1 MHVVHDRQCISKCAK
16 ALFRKMLVS
25 IVERNDGHVCCI
37 SPLKLLCS
45 QSHWITQPRCTPS
58 SISGQVF
65 LRFLP
70 AWFLPWSNSKQ
81 QTSQG
86 LGLVTK
92 GISKAQIF
100 RSWYMP
106 FGSSRAWRLMM
117 PTNTR
122 DALISFFNFRLGC
135 APSSQDH
142 VSLSL
147 ITSQFFAGN
156 SQGSHPRSWR
166 GLLHRSERSNWE
178 TRKSP
183 RSMRQNAE
191 RNLRTLQAK
200 HKRKIR
206 RYTMLQDY
214 KGIGCDT
221 QEKGETC
228 CKTWSGI
235 QSGGIWTIHT
245 NLANCQEVTLVH
257 RPSPQHRDDVK
268 WRPQGFKMFVFFGTS
283 FLRQQLTLQH
293 GICQD
298 TSNRFGALGVTAL
311 HGNPSE
317 HQATKQ
323 LNHGDS
329 NSQNLQSA

>member
-58 SISGQVF
+58 SISGQFF

-122 DALISFFNFRLGC
+122 DAMISFFNFRLGC

-200 HKRKIR
+200 QKERYEDRECYTRLQRHWLWYQRKRGD
-206 RYTMLQDY
+206 MLQNLIRYSKRGHMNDS
-214 KGIGCDT
+214 
-221 QEKGETC
+221 
-228 CKTWSGI
+228 CKP
-235 QSGGIWTIHT
+235 
-245 NLANCQEVTLVH
+245 CQLPRSDSSSSSITAAPWWCEMKTSRFQDVCLFLDQF
-257 RPSPQHRDDVK
+257 PSP
-268 WRPQGFKMFVFFGTS
+268 
-283 FLRQQLTLQH
+283 
-293 GICQD
+293 
-298 TSNRFGALGVTAL
+298 
-311 HGNPSE
+311 
-317 HQATKQ
+317 
-323 LNHGDS
+323 
-329 NSQNLQSA
+329 